1 MQHLILLR
9 IGPVCQRWF
18 TCAGH
23 AGDVIGGTWF
33 IVGGGNNTSG
43 CTDTVALDLSP
54 LAASDEADEPLTWST
69 VSQAEPRSAIVSEG
83 LTVEAIPYARCL
95 LSYGGY
101 NGKYQSTV
109 QIFKPGD
116 SNKRKM
122 VESVSVFSYFMIGL
136 ALALII
142 MQADLHATAVLH
154 FLSP

>member
-1 MQHLILLR
+1 M
-9 IGPVCQRWF
+9 
-18 TCAGH
+18 
-23 AGDVIGGTWF
+23 
-33 IVGGGNNTSG
+33 
-43 CTDTVALDLSP
+43 ALDLSP

-122 VESVSVFSYFMIGL
+122 VESVSVFSYLIIGL